1 MFVTSEEIQDFKMSL
16 GSYWCVWH
24 VMRFLIFMIC
34 QDAIE
39 VWTCDEVIDFRTL
52 NSNANIYRVGLY
64 DLQWQ
69 LLDMVNH
76 VTYLLSVSCI
86 SGKIK
91 KNC

>member
-1 MFVTSEEIQDFKMSL
+1 
-16 GSYWCVWH
+16 
-24 VMRFLIFMIC
+24 MIC

-91 KNC
+91 KIVSSYFDKKLLIKRNKCYYVLLEIN